1 MMDEKEKTTVPG
13 SLVGASG
20 GQSNVE
26 HENSIPDCIREI
38 NEEDE
43 ISLENL
49 SMEELEA
56 VYQKALRMSDPSYLP
71 TITMNELYEN
81 VYASRP
87 PVIDGLLYSG
97 TYLFVG
103 APKVGK
109 SFFMAQLAYHISTG
123 QMLWNYP
130 VHQGTVLYLAL
141 EDDYRRLQ
149 ERLFRMFGA
158 ESTENLH
165 FSISAKHMNDGL
177 DEQLRNFMKEHPDTK
192 LIIVDTLQ
200 KVRESGGE
208 SYSYANDY
216 EIVGKMKQFADSHGI
231 CMLLVHHTRKQS
243 AEDRFDMIS
252 GTNGLLGAAD
262 GAFLLQK
269 EKRTDNTATL
279 EVTGRDQQD
288 QKLHLVR
295 DMDRLTWELE
305 RTETELWKAPPDKI
319 LDAVAALL
327 TAETPEWMGSPT
339 ELAEVLRTDMKPNFL
354 SKHLNVN
361 AGRLQQEYKITYES
375 TRTHGGRKIRL
386 TLKIPP
392 RDDGDGRDGDFDT
405 ASATEN
411 IVTIDTT
418 VTEDEKS

>member
-1 MMDEKEKTTVPG
+1 
-13 SLVGASG
+13 
-20 GQSNVE
+20 
-26 HENSIPDCIREI
+26 
-38 NEEDE
+38 
-43 ISLENL
+43 
-49 SMEELEA
+49 
-56 VYQKALRMSDPSYLP
+56 
-71 TITMNELYEN
+71 
-81 VYASRP
+81 
-87 PVIDGLLYSG
+87 
-97 TYLFVG
+97 
-103 APKVGK
+103 
-109 SFFMAQLAYHISTG
+109 MAQLAYHVSTG
-123 QMLWNYP
+123 QMLWSYP

-149 ERLFRMFGA
+149 ERLFRMFGT

-177 DEQLRNFMKEHPDTK
+177 DEQLRNFIKKHPDTK

-243 AEDRFDMIS
+243 ADDRFDMIS

-279 EVTGRDQQD
+279 EVAGRDQQD

-305 RTETELWKAPPDKI
+305 RTETELWKATPDKI

-327 TAETPEWMGSPT
+327 TAETPEWIGSPT
-339 ELAEVLRTDMKPNFL
+339 ELAEALRTDMKPNFL
-354 SKHLNVN
+354 SKHLNIN
-361 AGRLQQEYKITYES
+361 AGRLQQEHGITYES
-375 TRTHGGRKIRL
+375 TRTHGGRKIKL
-386 TLKIPP
+386 TFKIPP

-405 ASATEN
+405 APAPEN

-418 VTEDEKS
+418 VTGDEKS

>member
-1 MMDEKEKTTVPG
+1 MEFEKEKTTAPVPF
-13 SLVGASG
+13 VGADG
-20 GQSNVE
+20 EQSNE
-26 HENSIPDCIREI
+26 LNPFNSIPDCIREI

-56 VYQKALRMSDPSYLP
+56 MYQKALRLSDPAFLP

-81 VYASRP
+81 VYAGRP

-109 SFFMAQLAYHISTG
+109 SFFMAQLAYHVSTG

-141 EDDYRRLQ
+141 EDDFRRLQ

-177 DEQLRNFMKEHPDTK
+177 DEQLHNFMKEHPDTK

-200 KVRESGGE
+200 KVRETGGE

-279 EVTGRDQQD
+279 EVAGRDQQD

-305 RTETELWKAPPDKI
+305 RTETELWKAPPDP
-319 LDAVAALL
+319 LL
-327 TAETPEWMGSPT
+327 TKIAAVLTPENPSWTGSAT
-339 ELAEVLRTDMKPNFL
+339 ELAVRIGEDIQPNIL
-354 SKHLNVN
+354 TRKLNVK
-361 AGRLQQEYKITYES
+361 AGDLRNEYRIEYQSKRSRNGSSIT
-375 TRTHGGRKIRL
+375 L
-386 TLKIPP
+386 TLAE
-392 RDDGDGRDGDFDT
+392 G
-405 ASATEN
+405 N
-411 IVTIDTT
+411 V
-418 VTEDEKS
+418 